1 MVGLRSLPIGSDL
14 NKHVSFNLDEQAIL
28 AASLFD
34 FRTMGPV
41 KAPKAFN
48 IKDFTPRFRFDL
60 KGDSEIILTLA
71 FDFDGFLVHDRQE
84 LSHLG
89 FTSNYRHEQA
99 VFRLMSK
106 HGFIPD
112 FQSSKRLSS
121 SQELY
126 DFFTNTLSDFENAG
140 TVLIGQELRDLR
152 VEQSPQVQVERQGNL
167 LDISFDFSSLDDED
181 VDHALAALM
190 ESSPYFIN
198 RSGQLIV
205 FDEATHRISE
215 SLKTLRARY
224 SEKVT

>member
-1 MVGLRSLPIGSDL
+1 MNKPSWLLVFLILGLWGQLRHQKL
-14 NKHVSFNLDEQAIL
+14 
-28 AASLFD
+28 
-34 FRTMGPV
+34 
-41 KAPKAFN
+41 FN

-106 HGFIPD
+106 HGLTPD

-126 DFFTNTLSDFENAG
+126 DFFTNTLPDFENAG
-140 TVLIGQELRDLR
+140 TALIGQELRDLR

-167 LDISFDFSSLDDED
+167 LDISFDFQVLTTKMWIM
-181 VDHALAALM
+181 L
-190 ESSPYFIN
+190 
-198 RSGQLIV
+198 
-205 FDEATHRISE
+205 
-215 SLKTLRARY
+215 
-224 SEKVT
+224 